1 MRCSRMGIDCEYAA
15 STTTVASSTTPS
27 PTSTEYS
34 MAVTSAQTALDDYL
48 GLDAIGLQGQ
58 SSGIHAL
65 RHFQTATCN
74 TFVGAHLSKV
84 MHTVVAKEIWSSP
97 YLMHMV
103 LAVSSGHQRRLLQTH
118 GQKEQLRELG
128 ILEASHWNDGL
139 QLYQGELVRKD
150 PPPGPARTDFDAM
163 IAAMFLT
170 TVFAFASEDG
180 SINDESINGDD
191 ADFIGKVLNPMASTV
206 GFKAL
211 QATGRG
217 VSRDSLWVPVF
228 QAADNSSGSYTSDK
242 QGTEGLPPAFV
253 QLCELDENSSS
264 HDNAYHRILRHL
276 TPLLQM
282 KLDPGNTNKIF
293 AFGGRLHTTIRPLV
307 MAKDVRTL
315 LLLSWWLCL
324 FRKADKWWITGWARS
339 SCKSIVAHLSPIPDP
354 RIQGLLVFPAS
365 FGTADYSWIWRDE
378 SK

>member
-1 MRCSRMGIDCEYAA
+1 MGIDCEYAT
-15 STTTVASSTTPS
+15 STKVVSLTSSPS
-27 PTSTEYS
+27 STEYS
-34 MAVTSAQTALDDYL
+34 MAVTSAQTSLDDYL
-48 GLDAIGLQGQ
+48 GLDAVDALGQ
-58 SSGIHAL
+58 STGIHAL

-103 LAVSSGHQRRLLQTH
+103 LAVSSGHQRRLLKTH
-118 GQKEQLRELG
+118 GQKEQLRELS
-128 ILEASHWNDGL
+128 ISEASHWNDGL
-139 QLYQGELVRKD
+139 QLYQGELVRKN

-180 SINDESINGDD
+180 TLDDDSSGDG
-191 ADFIGKVLNPMASTV
+191 DFMGRILNPMASTV

-211 QATGRG
+211 QATGTG

-228 QAADNSSGSYTSDK
+228 AAADNSSRTFTSDK
-242 QGTEGLPPAFV
+242 QGIEGLPPAFV
-253 QLCELDENSSS
+253 RLCELDQSSSS

-282 KLDPGNTNKIF
+282 KLSPENTNKIF
-293 AFGGRLHTTIRPLV
+293 AFGGRLHSTIRPLV
-307 MAKDVRTL
+307 TAKDVRTL
-315 LLLSWWLCL
+315 LILSWWLCL

-339 SCKSIVAHLSPIPDP
+339 SCKGIVAYLSQIPDP
-354 RIQGLLVFPAS
+354 RIQALLVFPAS
-365 FGTADYSWIWRDE
+365 FGTADYSWIWRGE
-378 SK
+378 TE

>member
-1 MRCSRMGIDCEYAA
+1 
-15 STTTVASSTTPS
+15 
-27 PTSTEYS
+27 
-34 MAVTSAQTALDDYL
+34 MAVTSAQTALEDYL
-48 GLDAIGLQGQ
+48 GLDAVGALGQ

-118 GQKEQLRELG
+118 GQKEQFRELSV
-128 ILEASHWNDGL
+128 LEASHWNDGL
-139 QLYQGELVRKD
+139 QLYQGELVRKN

-180 SINDESINGDD
+180 TLDNDPSGNDD
-191 ADFIGKVLNPMASTV
+191 VMGKILNPMASTV

-211 QATGRG
+211 QATGTG
-217 VSRDSLWVPVF
+217 LSSNSLWVPVF
-228 QAADNSSGSYTSDK
+228 SAADNSSGSYTSDK
-242 QGTEGLPPAFV
+242 QGIEGLPLAFV
-253 QLCELDENSSS
+253 QLCELDQNSSS

-293 AFGGRLHTTIRPLV
+293 AFGGRLHSTIRPLV
-307 MAKDVRTL
+307 EAKDARTL
-315 LLLSWWLCL
+315 LLLSWWLCM

-339 SCKSIVAHLSPIPDP
+339 SCKSIVSHLSPIPDP
-354 RIQGLLVFPAS
+354 VIRALLVFPAT
-365 FGTADYSWIWRDE
+365 FGTADYSWIWSDKPE
-378 SK
+378 

>member
-15 STTTVASSTTPS
+15 STTTVSLTPS

-34 MAVTSAQTALDDYL
+34 MAVTSAQSALDDYL
-48 GLDAIGLQGQ
+48 GLDAIGSQGQ
-58 SSGIHAL
+58 STGIHAL

-118 GQKEQLRELG
+118 GQKAQLRELG
-128 ILEASHWNDGL
+128 IVEASHWQDGL

-150 PPPGPARTDFDAM
+150 PPPGPARTDFDSM

-170 TVFAFASEDG
+170 TVFTFASEDG
-180 SINDESINGDD
+180 TLDIDSTTGDD
-191 ADFIGKVLNPMASTV
+191 DFGRILSPMASTV

-211 QATGRG
+211 QATGTG
-217 VSRDSLWVPVF
+217 LSSDSPWISVF
-228 QAADNSSGSYTSDK
+228 HAAANSSGSSTIDE
-242 QGTEGLPPAFV
+242 QGIKGLPPAFV

-264 HDNAYHRILRHL
+264 HDNSYHKILQHL
-276 TPLLQM
+276 TPLLKM
-282 KLDPGNTNKIF
+282 KMDSRNTNKIF
-293 AFGGRLHTTIRPLV
+293 SFGGRLHATIRPLV
-307 MAKDVRTL
+307 EAKDIRTL
-315 LLLSWWLCL
+315 LLLSWWLSL
-324 FRKADKWWITGWARS
+324 FRIADKWWTTGWARAC
-339 SCKSIVAHLSPIPDP
+339 CKSIVAHLTPIPDS
-354 RIQGLLVFPAS
+354 RIQALLVFPAS
-365 FGTADYSWIWRDE
+365 FGTADYSWIWRDGTE
-378 SK
+378 